1 MVTQLSPRAA
11 ESYQNSPSSSQTL
24 FPDRTCC
31 FCLPYRWRK
40 VPSSEEEDDYNK
52 SNGTLWSRGIAAL
65 MKVREWSEIVAGP
78 RWKTFIRRFNHNKS
92 FGKQSSKFQ
101 YDPFSYALNFDQG
114 PLQNGDPEA
123 ENEYM
128 IRNFSSRYVL
138 PPPSTIPVIGKT
150 PVDMG
155 LWWFAP
161 LGHQQTLVEG
171 FFLALNRCRFLGWI
185 DPPMC
190 ARFMLIIPRLLRNIN
205 NANYQVAKLKMCL
218 FASCLLFVV
227 AWVFFI

>member
-1 MVTQLSPRAA
+1 M
-11 ESYQNSPSSSQTL
+11 
-24 FPDRTCC
+24 
-31 FCLPYRWRK
+31 
-40 VPSSEEEDDYNK
+40 
-52 SNGTLWSRGIAAL
+52 

-155 LWWFAP
+155 KDEI
-161 LGHQQTLVEG
+161 G
-171 FFLALNRCRFLGWI
+171 LN
-185 DPPMC
+185 
-190 ARFMLIIPRLLRNIN
+190 
-205 NANYQVAKLKMCL
+205 
-218 FASCLLFVV
+218 FV
-227 AWVFFI
+227 